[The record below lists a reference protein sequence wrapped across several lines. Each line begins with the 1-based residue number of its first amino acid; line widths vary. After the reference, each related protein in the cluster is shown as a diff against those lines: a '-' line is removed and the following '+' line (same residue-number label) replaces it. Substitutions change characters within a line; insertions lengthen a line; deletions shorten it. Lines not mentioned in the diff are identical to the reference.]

1 MTPWLVGW
9 LTCSVLA
16 VAWLLRN
23 RAEMEVVGVLEQART
38 PQDAV
43 MDLAVLGIGALAG
56 PVTLVALVAVWIAGR
71 IERA

>member
-16 VAWLLRN
+16 VAGFLSN
-23 RAEMEVVGVLEQART
+23 RGEMEEVGVWEQART
-38 PQDAV
+38 PQDAA

-56 PVTLVALVAVWIAGR
+56 PVTLVALGAIWWAGR
-71 IERA
+71 KA